1 VVLQNPDRPGL
12 FPLIDGRLR
21 TLRKADVSAGA
32 LRPVVAP
39 RHGER
44 VPPVRSSDLP
54 RGAVVRATGR
64 TRPTAATVA
73 AVAALALLL
82 VTVAA
87 TLHAG
92 VPNEARWRLLGLIGA
107 SWLAF
112 AVAATA
118 VLHMPRRSAVPLV
131 LIGAVALQV
140 LAVSVTPRLTD
151 DYFRYAWDGRVQAAG
166 IDPYRYAPTDPA
178 LTSLRTEWLFPS
190 GCTASSGI
198 VCTRMNHPGSPTIY
212 PPVAQA
218 WFWVVHVLT
227 RPLGPDGGGA
237 RTLQLAAALLALAT
251 TVALLLV
258 LRRHGDPRN
267 AVLWAWCPT
276 VVLEAG
282 NNAHADV
289 LAAFLVVL
297 AMGATVTGRPMR
309 SGLAAGAAVAA
320 KLVPVLVL
328 PALLLAWWG
337 RRHPRGTTVR
347 WTTGVGA
354 VLVAGYLPHLLAVG
368 PRVLGF
374 LPGYL
379 AEEGFDGERRFALLR
394 LLVPDRFASVAAAGV
409 VVATATTLAV
419 RARTHG
425 GSPPWRFA
433 VVLVGVAFTV
443 LGISYPWYALLLVA
457 LVALDG
463 RAEWLAVAAAAYPGY
478 FTAALGLRFADTQR
492 AGYGAAAAVVIA
504 VSLWRRRR
512 RHPEMVSNT
521 AILEHGDQPEPGAG
535 AERGRWNEGPTG
547 TIP

>member
-1 VVLQNPDRPGL
+1 MDPDVATRHGGRVLPAVRTGAPLVVIRRRPDRWL
-12 FPLIDGRLR
+12 
-21 TLRKADVSAGA
+21 
-32 LRPVVAP
+32 
-39 RHGER
+39 
-44 VPPVRSSDLP
+44 
-54 RGAVVRATGR
+54 
-64 TRPTAATVA
+64 VA
-73 AVAALALLL
+73 AVVALLLLL

-107 SWLAF
+107 SWVAF

-118 VLHMPRRSAVPLV
+118 VLHAPRRHAVPLV
-131 LIGAVALQV
+131 LLGAVALQV
-140 LAVSVTPRLTD
+140 LAVSVAPRLTD

-178 LTSLRTEWLFPS
+178 LTLLRTEWLFPS
-190 GCTASSGI
+190 GCAPSGH
-198 VCTRMNHPGSPTIY
+198 VCTRLNHPGSPTIY

-218 WFWVVHVLT
+218 WFWVVHVASS
-227 RPLGPDGGGA
+227 PLGPDGGGA
-237 RTLQLAAALLALAT
+237 RTLQLAAAGLALAT

-258 LRRHGDPRN
+258 LHRHGDPRTV
-267 AVLWAWCPT
+267 VLWAWCPT

-282 NNAHADV
+282 SNAHVDV

-297 AMGATVTGRPMR
+297 AMGATIAGRPVR

-320 KLVPVLVL
+320 KLLPALVL
-328 PALLLAWWG
+328 PALLFAWWG
-337 RRHPRGTTVR
+337 GRHPRRAAVR
-347 WTTGVGA
+347 WAAGVA
-354 VLVAGYLPHLLAVG
+354 VVLVAGYLPHLLAVG

-394 LLVPDRFASVAAAGV
+394 LLVPERFASLVAVAV
-409 VVATATTLAV
+409 VLATATILTL

-425 GSPPWRFA
+425 HRPPWRA
-433 VVLVGVAFTV
+433 ALVLVGVAFTIV
-443 LGISYPWYALLLVA
+443 GISYPWYALLLVA

-492 AGYGAAAAVVIA
+492 AGYGAAVAVVLA
-504 VSLWRRRR
+504 VGMWRRRTLSIGFPQVTNGTPGWGSRTGSR
-512 RHPEMVSNT
+512 RPTRS
-521 AILEHGDQPEPGAG
+521 AG
-535 AERGRWNEGPTG
+535 CRGRGCRRRP
-547 TIP
+547 